1 MDVQEIL
8 KKKQQKS
15 VVHQHR
21 WTFRRLNFSR
31 WKIVFA
37 HALASESRNI
47 AQTKNY
53 TTSFAE
59 VFFFYRLEKSR
70 RRNADVYYKSRMKKT
85 TPGKTYEILVV
96 FLKAQCLYGTL
107 SGVTFNSF

>member
-21 WTFRRLNFSR
+21 WTFRRLNISR

-59 VFFFYRLEKSR
+59 VFFSIAWRK
-70 RRNADVYYKSRMKKT
+70 AGDV
-85 TPGKTYEILVV
+85 
-96 FLKAQCLYGTL
+96 TL
-107 SGVTFNSF
+107 MYTINRG